1 MNTWFDPDSLRALCS
16 SNNWDRGAALYRGQR
31 VLSMRIEALAD
42 RWQVSGEVQGTQREP
57 YEVVVQLAFR
67 HKGVLQSWQ
76 GLCTCPVGF
85 QCKHAVALSLKAAY
99 QGQRW
104 LQTHGIAPAE
114 MAAAPEPSPEE
125 RERLRA
131 QRAEQERLQAEAR
144 LLDWL
149 IALDSAE
156 LQPSQRGPRAAQGER
171 RAPRIDQ
178 YLYLL
183 SVQGRTSRR
192 PLLRLEAVLSTPKVS
207 GGWAKPRNIRTPPGP
222 GNQAYDHA
230 SEADRQILQL
240 LASVPQV
247 SSYGHYY
254 HYSGSLPSA
263 VLEGRLSVMA
273 LEMAA
278 GTGRLFAATETHE
291 LGMPLRWGPPRAL
304 DWAWQEVAPDKART
318 AAKAAPPDAA
328 AEAATEAPA
337 PRLWQLCA
345 RLAAPLQEVPA
356 QEVPAQEVPPELPQA
371 PGAATATAEQAA
383 ADMAAASSAPALPAP
398 GAAVPSR
405 SATPTPAAS
414 AGTTATA
421 GTAAP
426 RVWLCLNDPPLYLDL
441 ELGQTG
447 LLQTDGFTPAQ
458 LELLLHAPALDERAL
473 RQQQNHLVQRLGRLP
488 LPPVLPEIERVEGGA
503 PQAWLTLAPT
513 PPAERPVQGLITAQL
528 QFDYQGHRGWW
539 GLDGAPVLLDAPA
552 ADAAAA
558 DAADAAA
565 AAKTRRILLVRQPE
579 AERAAFARLQALG
592 LLGTDAGRFYLP
604 GPALQSTWLE
614 WFEQDF
620 APLRAEGFALT
631 LAPELAGWVRHA
643 DVLDVR
649 MHPEGAGGAEDAGL
663 HEGDDSTSPWFTLSL
678 GMEID
683 GQRHNILPWL
693 PDLIDAAAAHPPNP
707 ATGEP
712 TLPPYVFLPMPGG
725 EGFVR
730 LPTEPLKP
738 WMAALLELV
747 GERGHDFAGD
757 GLRLS
762 RLEALRASA
771 ALGEGAQWQGAEALR
786 ALLQQLRGQAAL
798 PEVAVPASVQASL
811 RPYQQQGL
819 NWLQFLRAHGLAGI
833 LADDMGL
840 GKTLQTLAHIQVE
853 KDAGR
858 LDRPALIVAPVS
870 LLGNW
875 QREAARFCPQLRSLV
890 LHGKERHE
898 VAQTLSEYDL
908 VIAPYSI
915 LQRDRERWLQNRWHI
930 VVLDEAHHIK
940 NASTHAA
947 QVVYALDTRHRLCL
961 TGTPMENHLGEIWS
975 LFHFLMPG
983 FLGSQKRFTELYR
996 TPIEKHGDAER
1007 LAQLRARITPFMLRR
1022 TKALVAHELPPKV
1035 ETVLRVE
1042 LSGAQANLYET
1053 IRLGME
1059 KTVREAL
1066 AAKGLAKS
1074 QITILDALLK
1084 LRQVCCDPRL
1094 VPLDAAKKVKTS
1106 AKLEQLMEL
1115 LPEMLAEGRRILL
1128 FSQFTSMLT
1137 LVEQELHK
1145 HKLQWAKLTGQT
1157 RKRDE
1162 VIERFTR
1169 GEVPLFLISL
1179 KAGGVGLN
1187 LPQADTVIH
1196 YDPWWNPAVEAQA
1209 TDRAHRIGQTQSVWV
1224 LKLVAQGTIEERIL
1238 ALQERKAE
1246 LASSMYSGASAR
1258 KEPLFTEDDLAELL
1272 RPLE

>member
-1 MNTWFDPDSLRALCS
+1 M
-16 SNNWDRGAALYRGQR
+16 
-31 VLSMRIEALAD
+31 
-42 RWQVSGEVQGTQREP
+42 
-57 YEVVVQLAFR
+57 
-67 HKGVLQSWQ
+67 
-76 GLCTCPVGF
+76 
-85 QCKHAVALSLKAAY
+85 
-99 QGQRW
+99 
-104 LQTHGIAPAE
+104 
-114 MAAAPEPSPEE
+114 
-125 RERLRA
+125 
-131 QRAEQERLQAEAR
+131 
-144 LLDWL
+144 
-149 IALDSAE
+149 
-156 LQPSQRGPRAAQGER
+156 
-171 RAPRIDQ
+171 
-178 YLYLL
+178 
-183 SVQGRTSRR
+183 
-192 PLLRLEAVLSTPKVS
+192 
-207 GGWAKPRNIRTPPGP
+207 
-222 GNQAYDHA
+222 
-230 SEADRQILQL
+230 
-240 LASVPQV
+240 
-247 SSYGHYY
+247 
-254 HYSGSLPSA
+254 
-263 VLEGRLSVMA
+263 
-273 LEMAA
+273 
-278 GTGRLFAATETHE
+278 
-291 LGMPLRWGPPRAL
+291 
-304 DWAWQEVAPDKART
+304 
-318 AAKAAPPDAA
+318 
-328 AEAATEAPA
+328 
-337 PRLWQLCA
+337 
-345 RLAAPLQEVPA
+345 
-356 QEVPAQEVPPELPQA
+356 
-371 PGAATATAEQAA
+371 
-383 ADMAAASSAPALPAP
+383 
-398 GAAVPSR
+398 
-405 SATPTPAAS
+405 
-414 AGTTATA
+414 
-421 GTAAP
+421 
-426 RVWLCLNDPPLYLDL
+426 
-441 ELGQTG
+441 
-447 LLQTDGFTPAQ
+447 
-458 LELLLHAPALDERAL
+458 
-473 RQQQNHLVQRLGRLP
+473 
-488 LPPVLPEIERVEGGA
+488 
-503 PQAWLTLAPT
+503 
-513 PPAERPVQGLITAQL
+513 QGLITAQL

-539 GLDGAPVLLDAPA
+539 GLDGAPALLDAPA
-552 ADAAAA
+552 ADAAGQGEAQGAGQGTSQGAA
-558 DAADAAA
+558 QGAVGAVVADESAAA
-565 AAKTRRILLVRQPE
+565 AAAQAATEAAKPKRILLVRQPE

-620 APLRAEGFALT
+620 APLRVEGFALT

-649 MHPEGAGGAEDAGL
+649 MRPEGAGAGGAEGEGL

-693 PDLIDAAAAHPPNP
+693 PDLIAAAAAHPPNP
-707 ATGEP
+707 VTGEP
-712 TLPPYVFLPMPGG
+712 TLPPHVFLPMPGG
-725 EGFVR
+725 DGFVR

-747 GERGHDFAGD
+747 GERGHDFVGD
-757 GLRLS
+757 ELRLS

-798 PEVAVPASVQASL
+798 PEVPVPASVQASL

-819 NWLQFLRAHGLAGI
+819 NWLQFLRTHGLAGI

-840 GKTLQTLAHIQVE
+840 GKTLQTLAHLQVE

-858 LDRPALIVAPVS
+858 LDRPALIIAPVS

-898 VAQTLSEYDL
+898 VAQTLAEYDL

-915 LQRDRERWLQNRWHI
+915 LPRDRERWLQNRWHL

-1035 ETVLRVE
+1035 ETVLRVQ

-1059 KTVREAL
+1059 KTVRDAL

-1137 LVEQELHK
+1137 RIEEELQK

-1162 VIERFTR
+1162 VIERFTS

-1246 LASSMYSGASAR
+1246 LANSMYSGASAR